1 MLLLLACAAGLSM
14 AIQVPP
20 PAASTE
26 SWWYPWT
33 WYDDESARFQKAL
46 GSTATS
52 TESWW
57 DPWTWYYDEMRI
69 EIAETQQKTQHFQRS
84 LGGLTA
90 ISCVIYLAMF
100 YLGTPLAEKA
110 RVSIVKKFHLSTTA
124 QRDAAIATYSVL
136 WCATIGLAFFYKN
149 LQDARVAS
157 LILLSGSLYPFA
169 AKLLPGISSDDAALR
184 KDGLREI
191 KAILVLLVVVLLAF
205 QIFTDG
211 VAGIKVGQS

>member
-46 GSTATS
+46 GPTATS

-57 DPWTWYYDEMRI
+57 YPWTWYDDEARI
-69 EIAETQQKTQHFQRS
+69 DIAQIRQHFLRS